1 MSSNG
6 FWLFYFEDNSIIV
19 SLISYANNRYFVNS
33 IGSQIEFNINNLDSI
48 IEAADKSLSD
58 AAEKINLPPESE
70 PETAGLVLPS
80 HWIGIDGKIL
90 PHKTTLI
97 FPLLKKLDL
106 QATGFIPND
115 EAIVEESNKK
125 DSFPSSFISLFI
137 DKQSFT
143 ISLAYLGKIKRRIKK
158 DFDTDFNPQLVENAI
173 LELNSES
180 TLPPQIV
187 VHGQI
192 DQSIIEQLKSF
203 PWVGKKD
210 VETFLHFPEIK
221 FLNYSDL
228 INIFFKAITSQ
239 TIPDEEINSEPSL
252 SLDKEEVV
260 VDQEQEPE
268 LELEPKSEILE
279 DNTSLD
285 TPTNTE
291 DELEEVDPSFLG
303 FSSQPNLPP
312 EPIIETKLPQITID
326 QLPQNYETVIED
338 QPVENKPSF
347 SFKIPKINF
356 KLPKIKTN
364 KIIFL
369 PIILFLAVL
378 TILFFSKT
386 NIIVFLTPYE
396 FNKKISLTLDST
408 ASDIN
413 SKTIPVDKK
422 TITIN
427 SSANISTTGKKTIGE
442 KATGEITIFNKLD
455 KSQTLPKGTIL
466 ISSDNKQFE
475 LINQVT
481 VPSSSSDLNLGVI
494 TLGQSKTSVSAKD
507 IGPEYNL
514 NKDTQLSFKDFPQ
527 TSLVAKISQNLSGG
541 TKQDIAAVSEQDKT
555 NVEAQLAK
563 NMETSINQRVEQEIT
578 NSTDLIKSTIQT
590 KNSKTEL
597 NREVGEEANELT
609 ATIESTIT
617 VFGLKTDSKDKI
629 IKYFLASE
637 DGFSKSD
644 INAKDF
650 SLDFKLNKITADNA
664 TGDLTIAG
672 KSLPKIDTNQLQKKL
687 ILKTSKQ
694 ISSFI
699 KTSIPRAYNFN
710 VKMVPEFI
718 PISPINSKNI
728 FIQIKT
734 ESL

>member
-6 FWLFYFEDNSIIV
+6 FWLFYFEDSSIIV
-19 SLISYANNRYFVNS
+19 SLISYANNRFYVNS
-33 IGSQIEFNINNLDSI
+33 IGSQIDFDINNPDSI
-48 IEAADKSLSD
+48 VESADKSLSD

-70 PETAGLVLPS
+70 PETAGLVIPS
-80 HWIGIDGKIL
+80 HWVGLDGKIL

-125 DSFPSSFISLFI
+125 DSFPASFISLFI
-137 DKQSFT
+137 EKQSFT

-158 DFDTDFNPQLVENAI
+158 DFENDFNPQLVENAI

-180 TLPPQIV
+180 TLPPQII
-187 VHGQI
+187 VHGQV
-192 DQSIIEQLKSF
+192 DQSMIEQLKSF
-203 PWVGKKD
+203 PWVGKKNI
-210 VETFLHFPEIK
+210 ETFLHFPEIK
-221 FLNYSDL
+221 FFTYSDL
-228 INIFFKAITSQ
+228 INIFFRAITAQAISE
-239 TIPDEEINSEPSL
+239 EEIKPEIV
-252 SLDKEEVV
+252 LDKEEIV
-260 VDQEQEPE
+260 VDEESEQ
-268 LELEPKSEILE
+268 LE
-279 DNTSLD
+279 DNKPLDSLKFD
-285 TPTNTE
+285 EN
-291 DELEEVDPSFLG
+291 ELEEVDPSLLG

-312 EPIIETKLPQITID
+312 QPVIETKLPEITID
-326 QLPQNYETVIED
+326 QLPQNYEVVTENTFSNNQS
-338 QPVENKPSF
+338 QPKE
-347 SFKIPKINF
+347 SFKLPKFNF
-356 KLPKIKTN
+356 KLPKIKGN
-364 KIIFL
+364 KMVFI
-369 PIILFLAVL
+369 PVILFL
-378 TILFFSKT
+378 TIFSVLFFSKT

-408 ASDIN
+408 ANDIS
-413 SKTIPVDKK
+413 SKVIPVDKK
-422 TITIN
+422 TITLN
-427 SSANISTTGKKTIGE
+427 SSASVSTTGKKTIGE

-455 KSQTLPKGTIL
+455 KAQALPKGTIL
-466 ISSDNKQFE
+466 LASDGKQFE

-481 VPSSSSDLNLGVI
+481 VPPSSSDLNLGVI
-494 TLGQSKTSVSAKD
+494 TLGQSKTSISAKD
-507 IGPEYNL
+507 IGPDYNL

-527 TSLVAKISQNLSGG
+527 TSLIAKVSQSLTGG
-541 TKQDIAAVSEQDKT
+541 TKQDIPAVSDQDKT

-563 NMETSINQRVEQEIT
+563 NIQTSINNRIKEET
-578 NSTDLIKSTIQT
+578 ANSTDLIESTIQT

-609 ATIESTIT
+609 ATSESTII
-617 VFGLKTDSKDKI
+617 VFALKADYKEKI

-644 INAKDF
+644 INPQDF
-650 SLDFKLNKITADNA
+650 SLDFKLNKITTDNS
-664 TGDLTIAG
+664 TGDLTITG
-672 KSLPKIDTNQLQKKL
+672 KSLPKIDIAQLQNKL

-710 VKMVPEFI
+710 VKMVPEFM
-718 PISPINSKNI
+718 PLSPINSKNI